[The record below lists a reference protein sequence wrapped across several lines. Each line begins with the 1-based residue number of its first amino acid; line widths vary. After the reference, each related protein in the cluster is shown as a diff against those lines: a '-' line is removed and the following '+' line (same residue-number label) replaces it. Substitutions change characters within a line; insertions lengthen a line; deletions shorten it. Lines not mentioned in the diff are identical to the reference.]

1 MNAPI
6 NSKSRPAPPPASA
19 LEALFQQ
26 ILRGGAAEHLASY
39 YQRMRLPEESLL
51 AFLDR
56 VHVFRPTSL
65 AVLKLVA
72 KEFILLEAARP
83 LLARDRF
90 ADELIYF
97 LQTAEP
103 EWQPP
108 SSIDAHDAPH
118 VRSTSPTT
126 VSHVEPSDSLL
137 RSYRASWVEE
147 DYDALS
153 DAQRLDAPPSPPTV
167 SHADSADSGLRSYR
181 ASWADE
187 EYDALSDAQRLDAPP
202 SDPPPVQSPEAP
214 STASAGA
221 GSTCLP
227 NDFAEQ
233 PTIRRGIGAKTDS
246 AAGRPAPDA
255 SLEGGAFLPPGTRMG
270 KYTIQTLI
278 GQGAFGA
285 VYSSTHPALRVPVA
299 IKVMRSTI
307 SHGDDQVRFINEA
320 RLVAQL
326 NHPAVVRVWDF
337 DEDQRGRPYLV
348 LEYVD
353 GATLEDLLAKRV
365 RLPASTAVCI
375 VRHVAQGLQ
384 EASRLGIVHKDVK
397 PANILIARDGAVKLT
412 DFGVAVLS
420 DAVLGERLSIRSD
433 SDTICGT
440 VYYMPPEQAQGDEV
454 DSRADMY
461 ALGVTLYQAVTGKL
475 PFVGK
480 TTAHVLLKQLRVP
493 PIPPADLVPG
503 LPKIVSNT
511 ILKMMSRAA
520 ADRYENY
527 AELLHA
533 LDAAEAAVARRGAP
547 ASVPVWSAEAQAAVP
562 PPPHDAEPSG
572 SIWNWLKRGA
582 IWLLGH

>member
-1 MNAPI
+1 MNAPS
-6 NSKSRPAPPPASA
+6 NSKSSSKSPPTSA

-26 ILRGGAAEHLASY
+26 ILRNGAAEHLASY
-39 YQRMRLPEESLL
+39 YQRRRLPDESLL
-51 AFLDR
+51 AFLGR
-56 VHVFRPTSL
+56 VYAFRPSSL

-90 ADELIYF
+90 ADELTYF

-108 SSIDAHDAPH
+108 SSVETRDGMHGRPAPQ
-118 VRSTSPTT
+118 P
-126 VSHVEPSDSLL
+126 DSADSIL
-137 RSYRASWVEE
+137 RSYRTSWVEE

-153 DAQRLDAPPSPPTV
+153 DEQRLEPPASPPTV
-167 SHADSADSGLRSYR
+167 VHADPADSSLRSYR
-181 ASWADE
+181 ASWAE
-187 EYDALSDAQRLDAPP
+187 EDYDALSDERLDATPP
-202 SDPPPVQSPEAP
+202 APPAVHFPEAP
-214 STASAGA
+214 SLAGADA
-221 GSTCLP
+221 GSTCVP
-227 NDFAEQ
+227 GDVAEQ
-233 PTIRRGIGAKTDS
+233 PTIRRGIEDKTDS
-246 AAGRPAPDA
+246 SVGPLRSDAGQ
-255 SLEGGAFLPPGTRMG
+255 GGGGFLPPGTRMG
-270 KYTIQTLI
+270 KYTIQAMI
-278 GQGAFGA
+278 GQGAFGT

-307 SHGDDQVRFINEA
+307 THGDDQARFISEA

-337 DEDQRGRPYLV
+337 DEDELGRPYLV

-353 GATLEDLLAKRV
+353 GATLDDLLAKRV
-365 RLPASTAVCI
+365 RLPAATAVGI
-375 VRHVAQGLQ
+375 VRHVANGLQ
-384 EASRLGIVHKDVK
+384 EAARLGIVHKDVK

-420 DAVLGERLSIRSD
+420 DRVLGERLSIRSD
-433 SDTICGT
+433 SNTICGT

-475 PFVGK
+475 PFIGK

-493 PIPPADLVPG
+493 PIPPSDLVPG

-511 ILKMMSRAA
+511 ILKMMSRMAS
-520 ADRYENY
+520 DRYKNY

-533 LDAAEAAVARRGAP
+533 LDQCEAAVARRGLP
-547 ASVPVWSAEAQAAVP
+547 ASVPTWSAEAQAAAP
-562 PPPHDAEPSG
+562 PAPVDAEPSG

-582 IWLLGH
+582 IWLLGR